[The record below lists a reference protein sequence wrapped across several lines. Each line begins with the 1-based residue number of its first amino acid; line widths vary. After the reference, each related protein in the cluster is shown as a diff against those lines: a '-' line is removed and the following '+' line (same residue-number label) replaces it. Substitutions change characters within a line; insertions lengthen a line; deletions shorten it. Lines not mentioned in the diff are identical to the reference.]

1 MIVYPLLHPQ
11 QSTSESKPVEGESR
25 QLSDPHSRPS
35 IHSLSRSQSPSYN
48 LQGLADEQFIGIVV
62 VEVDCEDIGFVVVV
76 IDNANDVVVVDICC
90 VVDVVVVVISIVVDV
105 VVAVIGIDVDVV
117 VVVVDI
123 VVDVF
128 AVDVNLV
135 VGTMDVEPNDDDA
148 FVVVVYPFGSKHS
161 QSSQ

>member
-1 MIVYPLLHPQ
+1 M
-11 QSTSESKPVEGESR
+11 
-25 QLSDPHSRPS
+25 SDPHSRPS

-48 LQGLADEQFIGIVV
+48 LQGLSDEQFIGIVV
-62 VEVDCEDIGFVVVV
+62 VEVDCVDIGFVVVV

-90 VVDVVVVVISIVVDV
+90 VVNVVVVVIGIVVDV
-105 VVAVIGIDVDVV
+105 VVAVIGIVVDVV

-135 VGTMDVEPNDDDA
+135 VGTMDVEPNDVDA
-148 FVVVVYPFGSKHS
+148 FVVVAAVVVEYPFGSKHS